1 MLGTQSMAQTLNVG
15 TITRAP
21 FSYEKDASSQGF
33 SIELWREIASTLQ
46 TDFEVTRFDTFSEM
60 LASVERGA
68 VDLAIANISITAA
81 REQRMDFSH
90 PIFESGLQVMTPS
103 SETQGS
109 SLWSVLLSQDLLL
122 AILLAFGLL
131 FGGGML
137 MWIFERRAQPYFD
150 RTASE
155 AMFPSFWWA
164 LNLVV
169 NGGFEERVP
178 RTFFGRIFG
187 VLLVLSSLF
196 IVSVFVARITAAMTI
211 EAINHNVNTVNDLY
225 GKRVGTLFGST
236 AAAYLDGRDLT
247 YRGFDD
253 LQSMTDAFEALELD
267 AVIFDAPVLA
277 YYAKHQGAGL
287 ADLTGPVFLREN
299 YGIALP
305 SGSPLI
311 EPINQSLL
319 QMREDGSYDALHTK
333 WFGSLN

>member
-1 MLGTQSMAQTLNVG
+1 MIAQDLKQTSEF
-15 TITRAP
+15 TR
-21 FSYEKDASSQGF
+21 Y
-33 SIELWREIASTLQ
+33 
-46 TDFEVTRFDTFSEM
+46 DTFSEM
-60 LASVERGA
+60 LVSVENNA
-68 VDLAIANISITAA
+68 IDLAIANISITAA
-81 REQRMDFSH
+81 REQLMDFSH
-90 PIFESGLQVMTPS
+90 PIFESGLQVMIPS
-103 SETQGS
+103 SATQPS
-109 SLWSVLLSQDLLL
+109 SLWSVLLSRDLLI
-122 AILLAFGLL
+122 AIVLAFALL

-137 MWIFERRAQPYFD
+137 MWMFERRAQPYFD
-150 RTASE
+150 RSASD

-196 IVSVFVARITAAMTI
+196 VVSVFVARITAAMTI
-211 EAINHNVNTVNDLY
+211 EAINTNVNSVNDLY
-225 GKRVGTLFGST
+225 GKRIGTIEGST
-236 AAAYLDGRDLT
+236 AAAYMDGRDLSF
-247 YRGFDD
+247 RGFLNLEDMI
-253 LQSMTDAFEALELD
+253 QAFETLELD

-277 YYAKHQGAGL
+277 YYARHSGDGL
-287 ADLTGPVFLREN
+287 ATLTGPVFLREN

-319 QMREDGSYDALHTK
+319 KMRENGVYDTLHTK